1 MSEQTLYI
9 VRLLSSAISHGL
21 TLAILIRSDERKKN
35 MAPVMAVMTVLI
47 SLLGGVIFTLISS
60 STSQIYFTAFMMLI
74 VMGIFFCLFSTG
86 SSLVERLFIYIIYVA
101 VFMLF
106 VGFANCIAAI
116 LFPKHLDT
124 AQIVIRLLFSI
135 LLIILLKL
143 FLKDKLYSLVDGL
156 CGQGVEITV
165 FSWILG
171 IFILVYVIFSAL
183 FIPDPG
189 RKFII
194 LCVLSLVVAAIF
206 SLTIRIVRLAD
217 RKIEM
222 ERVLSR
228 QRILEG
234 ELESERSFVE
244 KAKALRHDQ
253 RHHDR
258 MVLEFLEAGRVEEA
272 KRYLGA
278 LDESMHA
285 ERLMS
290 WCGNPLL
297 DAQLRIAWR
306 SCRLKGIDFKIVV
319 NLPRKNYLN
328 DIDFVSVVG
337 NLLENAIEAAS
348 KCDSPYVSIYSTVSN
363 GRLLM
368 EIKNTFSGDV
378 KWIGGNLETTKD
390 GGGIGLRSVRNI
402 LSRHKGLLRQETEG
416 NTFISRVIL
425 PIGD

>member
-9 VRLLSSAISHGL
+9 ARLLSSAISHGL
-21 TLAILIRSDERKKN
+21 TLAILIRNDERKKN
-35 MAPVMAVMTVLI
+35 MAPVMAIMTVLI
-47 SLLGGVIFTLISS
+47 SLLGGVIFVLIPSP
-60 STSQIYFTAFMMLI
+60 TSQIYFTAFMMLV
-74 VMGIFFCLFSTG
+74 VMGVFFCLFCTG
-86 SSLVERLFIYIIYVA
+86 SPLVERLFIYIIYVA

-116 LFPKHLDT
+116 LFPEHLDT
-124 AQIVIRLLFSI
+124 AQIVIRSMFTV

-143 FLKDKLYSLVDGL
+143 FLKDELYSLVDGL

-189 RKFII
+189 KKFII
-194 LCVLSLVVAAIF
+194 LCVLSLVIAAIF
-206 SLTIRIVRLAD
+206 SLTIRIVRLSD

-234 ELESERSFVE
+234 ELEAEKNFVE

-258 MVLEFLEAGRVEEA
+258 MVLEFLEAGRVDEA
-272 KRYLGA
+272 KKYLGA
-278 LDESMHA
+278 LDESMHS

-290 WCGNPLL
+290 WCANPLL

-306 SCRLKGIDFKIVV
+306 SCNLKGIDFKIDVQ
-319 NLPRKNYLN
+319 LPKKPSLN

-348 KCDSPYVSIYSTVSN
+348 KCDSPSVCIYSKVSN

-368 EIKNTFSGDV
+368 EIKNTFSGNV
-378 KWIGGNLETTKD
+378 KWSSGRLETTKD
-390 GGGIGLRSVRNI
+390 GGGIGLKSVKHI
-402 LSRHKGLLRQETEG
+402 LSRHKGLLQQETEG
-416 NTFISRVIL
+416 NVFISRVIL
-425 PIGD
+425 PLED